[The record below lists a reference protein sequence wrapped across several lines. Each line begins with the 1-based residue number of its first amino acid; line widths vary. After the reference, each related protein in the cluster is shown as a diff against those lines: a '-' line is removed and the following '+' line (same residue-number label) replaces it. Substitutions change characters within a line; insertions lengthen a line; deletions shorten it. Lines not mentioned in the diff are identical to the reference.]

1 MKYTLFTAL
10 ALAAAIAYGDAET
23 DTYTTTTSETST
35 NFGNYSAWTVVWGS
49 STGLSTTLSGETATI
64 PDTVSLSF
72 IKVTSPN
79 TEGSASQYT
88 GDVKLAVYTY
98 TSTGS
103 GSSSTDVLGSLV
115 GLSTN
120 STKSW
125 TASTDYTFEFSGV
138 TLESGT
144 RYAFVF
150 VSSDSTAESLASE
163 LESGIYSGTAFR
175 VVVSSGLQSGGDF
188 TRLYGTGL
196 SGSTYWSGWAVDAT
210 YVTTAAVPEPA
221 TATLGLLALGALA
234 LRRRRA

>member
-1 MKYTLFTAL
+1 MKYKLFTAL
-10 ALAAAIAYGDAET
+10 ALGAAIAYGDEET

-49 STGLSTTLSGETATI
+49 STGLSTTLNGETAFI
-64 PDTVSLSF
+64 PDTVSLSS
-72 IKVTSPN
+72 IRVASP
-79 TEGSASQYT
+79 SASSGTYT
-88 GDVKLAVYTY
+88 SDVKLAVYTY
-98 TSTGS
+98 TSTAS
-103 GSSSTDVLGSLV
+103 GGTADVLGSLV

-120 STKSW
+120 STGSW
-125 TASTDYTFEFSGV
+125 TASTNYTFEFSDV

-150 VSSDSTAESLASE
+150 VSAVSTAESLASA
-163 LESGIYSGTAFR
+163 LESGTYSGTTFR

-188 TRLYGTGL
+188 TRLYGSNL
-196 SGSTYWSGWAVDAT
+196 ATYWSGYAVDAT

>member
-10 ALAAAIAYGDAET
+10 ALAAAIAYGGEET

-35 NFGNYSAWTVVWGS
+35 NKGNYSAWTVVWGS
-49 STGLSTTLSGETATI
+49 STGLSTTLNGETATI
-64 PDTVSLSF
+64 PNTVSLSS
-72 IKVTSPN
+72 ITVTSPSD
-79 TEGSASQYT
+79 GSST
-88 GDVKLAVYTY
+88 TSDVKLAVYTY

-103 GSSSTDVLGSLV
+103 GNSSTDVLGSLV

-120 STKSW
+120 STGSW
-125 TASTDYTFEFSGV
+125 SASTEYTFEFSDV

-150 VSSDSTAESLASE
+150 VSSDSTAESLASA
-163 LESGIYSGTAFR
+163 LESDTYSGTAFR

-196 SGSTYWSGWAVDAT
+196 SGSSYWSGWAVDAT

>member
-10 ALAAAIAYGDAET
+10 ALAAAIAYGDEET

-49 STGLSTTLSGETATI
+49 SNGLSTTLNGETAII
-64 PDTVSLSF
+64 PDTVSLSS
-72 IKVTSPN
+72 IRVTSPD
-79 TEGSASQYT
+79 ASSGTYT
-88 GDVKLAVYTY
+88 SDVKLAVYTY

-120 STKSW
+120 STGSW
-125 TASTDYTFEFSGV
+125 TANTNYTFEFSDV

-150 VSSDSTAESLASE
+150 VSADSTAESLASA
-163 LESGIYSGTAFR
+163 LESGTYSGTAFR

-196 SGSTYWSGWAVDAT
+196 SGSTYWSGYAVDAT

>member
-10 ALAAAIAYGDAET
+10 ALTAAAIAYGDEET
-23 DTYTTTTSETST
+23 DTYTTTTSETNT
-35 NFGNYSAWTVVWGS
+35 NKGNYSAWTVVWGS
-49 STGLSTTLSGETATI
+49 STGLSTTLNGETATI
-64 PDTVSLSF
+64 PDTVSLSS
-72 IKVTSPN
+72 ITVNSPSDGSSTTS
-79 TEGSASQYT
+79 
-88 GDVKLAVYTY
+88 DVKLAVYTY

-103 GSSSTDVLGSLV
+103 AGTGDVLGSLV

-120 STKSW
+120 STGGW
-125 TASTDYTFEFSGV
+125 TASTNYTFEFSDV

-150 VSSDSTAESLASE
+150 VSSDSTAESLASA
-163 LESGIYSGTAFR
+163 LESDTYSGTAFR
-175 VVVSSGLQSGGDF
+175 VVVSTDLQSSGNNF
-188 TRLYGTGL
+188 TRAYGADL
-196 SGSTYWSGWAVDAT
+196 ATYWSGIAVDAT

>member
-10 ALAAAIAYGDAET
+10 ALGAAAIAYGDEGT
-23 DTYTTTTSETST
+23 DTYTTTTSETNT
-35 NFGNYSAWTVVWGS
+35 DKGNYSAWTVVWGS

-64 PDTVSLSF
+64 PDTVSLSS
-72 IKVTSPN
+72 ITVTSPSY
-79 TEGSASQYT
+79 SASSYT
-88 GDVKLAVYTY
+88 SDVKLAVYTY

-103 GSSSTDVLGSLV
+103 GGTTDVLGSLV

-120 STKSW
+120 STGSW
-125 TASTDYTFEFSGV
+125 SASTDYTFEFSDV

-150 VSSDSTAESLASE
+150 VSSDSTAESLASA
-163 LESGIYSGTAFR
+163 LESGTYSGTAFR

-188 TRLYGTGL
+188 TRIYGADL
-196 SGSTYWSGWAVDAT
+196 ATYWSGTAVDAT

>member
-10 ALAAAIAYGDAET
+10 ALAAAIAYGDEET

-49 STGLSTTLSGETATI
+49 STGLSTTLNGETATI
-64 PDTVSLSF
+64 PDTVSLSS
-72 IKVTSPN
+72 ITVTSPS

-88 GDVKLAVYTY
+88 GNVKLAVYTY

-103 GSSSTDVLGSLV
+103 GGTGDVLGSLV

-120 STKSW
+120 STGGW
-125 TASTDYTFEFSGV
+125 TASTNYTFEFSDV

-150 VSSDSTAESLASE
+150 VSSDSTAESLASA
-163 LESGIYSGTAFR
+163 LESGTYSGTAFR
-175 VVVSSGLQSGGDF
+175 VVVSSSLQSSGDF
-188 TRLYGTGL
+188 TRLYTTAL
-196 SGSTYWSGWAVDAT
+196 NSYYSGMAVDAT